1 MIKAVIF
8 DLNGVFIK
16 SPKLS
21 DRFKERFNVSENDFL
36 MALKEIMSKVRL
48 PKANDIFSYWK
59 PYLLKWELDLS
70 KKDFLDF
77 WFSVEKED
85 KEMINFA
92 RKLKKKGLKI
102 FILSNNFAER
112 TNYYSQ
118 NFHFFNIFDKVYYS
132 WQTGFVK
139 PDIEA
144 YKNILKDN
152 NLKSEEVVYVDDS
165 KENIESASRLGIKGI
180 LFENLEQIKE
190 QLDKN

>member
-21 DRFKERFNVSENDFL
+21 DRFKEHFNIPEKDFL
-36 MALKEIMSKVRL
+36 TMLKGIMSKVRL

-139 PDIEA
+139 PDVRA